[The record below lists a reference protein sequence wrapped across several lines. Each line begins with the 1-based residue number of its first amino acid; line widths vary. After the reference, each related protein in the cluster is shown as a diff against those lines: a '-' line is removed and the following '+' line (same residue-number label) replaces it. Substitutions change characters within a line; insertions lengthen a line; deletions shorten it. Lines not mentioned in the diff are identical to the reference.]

1 MLDHNRELPP
11 CFPPTKLAFQNSPLH
26 QYPPSQVNPYSALFS
41 SHHTYPTPPPS
52 PLAFPMPQDHRI
64 GTILGETLLLSR
76 ALGSGAYGTVYYAQD
91 LSTGKEYAV
100 KALNKRN
107 AYGQPLD
114 AKARLYQSREI
125 ALHWNASAH
134 PNIVSMYKILDD
146 PDCTYVILDYYQEG
160 DLFSNITEGGRYV
173 GHDALIRSIFL
184 QILDAT
190 EHCHRLGIYHRDLK
204 PENILVSNSGRT
216 VCLADFGLAT
226 QEPTSRDHGCGS
238 TFYMSPECLEQS
250 YAPYRCAPNDVWSL
264 GVILVNLTF
273 GRNPWR
279 QASWDDA
286 TYNAFLKNPDFL
298 KTILNPSD
306 ELNIILQ
313 MIFQPDPELRITVP
327 ELRLMIQR
335 LPGFYSSPSSPRTY
349 RTQIT
354 NNLSNDSGYS
364 ASSQYV
370 ASPFRSSSSSH
381 DSAIYIED
389 DCSSTHNGTTNSTQS
404 FRTTGLTDSNSHD
417 MEDRNGHFQGHVYS
431 NGSPRES
438 VLLPSQHFIPYS
450 TRPSLSPPTT
460 PPPNIAHFPRR
471 P

>member
-1 MLDHNRELPP
+1 MLDYNRELPP
-11 CFPPTKLAFQNSPLH
+11 CFPPTKVAFQGNPHH
-26 QYPPSQVNPYSALFS
+26 QYPPSQVNPYHTPFS

-52 PLAFPMPQDHRI
+52 PLSFAMPQDHRI

-76 ALGSGAYGTVYYAQD
+76 VLGSGAYGTVYYAQD

-114 AKARLYQSREI
+114 ARQRAYQSREI
-125 ALHWNASAH
+125 ALHWSASAH

-204 PENILVSNSGRT
+204 PENILVANSGHT

-226 QEPTSRDHGCGS
+226 QEPTSRDHACGS

-250 YAPYRCAPNDVWSL
+250 YKPYRCAPNDVWSL

-306 ELNIILQ
+306 ELNLILQ
-313 MIFQPDPELRITVP
+313 MIFQQDPDLRITVP
-327 ELRLMIQR
+327 ELRLRIQQ
-335 LPGFYSSPSSPRTY
+335 LPGFYASPSQGSCRTP
-349 RTQIT
+349 TPIVG
-354 NNLSNDSGYS
+354 NLTNDSGYS
-364 ASSQYV
+364 TSSPCV
-370 ASPFRSSSSSH
+370 ASPFRSSTSSR
-381 DSAIYIED
+381 DSAIYTD
-389 DCSSTHNGTTNSTQS
+389 DGCTSTPNEITDSTRSLRSTGNSS
-404 FRTTGLTDSNSHD
+404 TDSNNRDHANRD
-417 MEDRNGHFQGHVYS
+417 VLAHGHAYFDGLPTPSGSQGSCQSSSIYTKV
-431 NGSPRES
+431 G
-438 VLLPSQHFIPYS
+438 
-450 TRPSLSPPTT
+450 TT
-460 PPPNIAHFPRR
+460 FPRKF
-471 P
+471 

>member
-1 MLDHNRELPP
+1 MLDYNRELPP
-11 CFPPTKLAFQNSPLH
+11 CFPPTKVAFQGNPHH
-26 QYPPSQVNPYSALFS
+26 QYPPSQVNPYITPFS

-52 PLAFPMPQDHRI
+52 PLSLAMPQDHRI

-76 ALGSGAYGTVYYAQD
+76 VLGSGAYGTVYYAQD

-114 AKARLYQSREI
+114 ARQRLYQSREI
-125 ALHWNASAH
+125 ALHWSASAH

-204 PENILVSNSGRT
+204 PENILVANSGHT

-226 QEPTSRDHGCGS
+226 QEPTSRDHACGS

-250 YAPYRCAPNDVWSL
+250 YKPYRCAPNDVWSL

-306 ELNIILQ
+306 ELNLILQ
-313 MIFQPDPELRITVP
+313 MIFQQDPESRITVP
-327 ELRLMIQR
+327 ELRLRIQQ
-335 LPGFYSSPSSPRTY
+335 LPGFYASSSQGSGRTP
-349 RTQIT
+349 TPIVG
-354 NNLSNDSGYS
+354 NLTNDSGYS
-364 ASSQYV
+364 TSSPCV
-370 ASPFRSSSSSH
+370 ESPFRSSSSSR
-381 DSAIYIED
+381 DSAIYSD
-389 DCSSTHNGTTNSTQS
+389 DGCTSTLNGITNSNRSLRSTDNS
-404 FRTTGLTDSNSHD
+404 FLDSNSR
-417 MEDRNGHFQGHVYS
+417 DRENRDVLAHGHVYFDGLPTPS
-431 NGSPRES
+431 GSQGS
-438 VLLPSQHFIPYS
+438 SQS
-450 TRPSLSPPTT
+450 SSANSKVGPP
-460 PPPNIAHFPRR
+460 FPRKF
-471 P
+471 